1 MENIQ
6 SEEAFRVWLMNY
18 LSEKLGKHAI
28 LKGGMVLR
36 LLDCPRFTNDL
47 DYVFVPFHSKKQIVP
62 LVREIFEEVEGLKL
76 EVQLHSTQA
85 RFILTLTNNFGRFKT
100 QIEANVAE
108 ECAAEALSSG
118 DFALKQNQIP
128 HVIRVMRFDI
138 AMAHKLAAWNERR
151 LMRDLY
157 DVYFFYKNL
166 KRLPDLSTLKKRL
179 EKIQYAKRMPKNLPR
194 KLSLEEFWELFK
206 KEIQD
211 LSASKLEEELR
222 DSLDVHSLLG
232 LESKMKI
239 VFTEMVEK
247 IRENK
252 I

>member
-6 SEEAFRVWLMNY
+6 NEEAFRVWIMNY

-47 DYVFVPFHSKKQIVP
+47 DYVFVPFHSKKEIVP
-62 LVREIFEEVEGLKL
+62 LIREIFEELEGIKL
-76 EVQLHSTQA
+76 EVKLHSTQA
-85 RFILTLTNNFGRFKT
+85 RFILSLSNNFGRFKT

-108 ECAAEALSSG
+108 DCPAEALSSG
-118 DFALKQNQIP
+118 DFALKQNQLP
-128 HVIRVMRFDI
+128 HIIRVMRFEI

-157 DVYFFYKNL
+157 DVYFFYKSL
-166 KRLPDLSTLKKRL
+166 KRLPDLPTLKKRL

-194 KLSLEEFWELFK
+194 KMSLEEFWDLFEKEL
-206 KEIQD
+206 EQ
-211 LSASKLEEELR
+211 LSASALEEELR
-222 DSLDVHSLLG
+222 DSLDAHSLLG
-232 LESKMKI
+232 LENKI
-239 VFTEMVEK
+239 KIALTEMVEK
-247 IRENK
+247 IRAK
-252 I
+252 T